1 MYNSSSS
8 VLVLIRTFL
17 SLLHTYVV
25 DLLTAQLFIAI
36 QHTGNSYLH
45 QHIPRKRLRASSQ
58 CLLQY
63 IELLSPH
70 SWGYDQTA
78 AGLILQEGVS
88 LSWLSSASFC
98 LQCVTYYVKLLVND
112 KITALC
118 QVISLPSISINR
130 CKQQKMNSE

>member
-1 MYNSSSS
+1 MHNSSSS

-58 CLLQY
+58 CLSIY
-63 IELLSPH
+63 CNI
-70 SWGYDQTA
+70 
-78 AGLILQEGVS
+78 
-88 LSWLSSASFC
+88 SSCFLPIHGGMIRQPLGSSFKRVCHYHGC
-98 LQCVTYYVKLLVND
+98 LVLHFVYN
-112 KITALC
+112 AL
-118 QVISLPSISINR
+118 R
-130 CKQQKMNSE
+130 TM